1 MFTATKPF
9 AVQAADGERLA
20 TPTKGSIV
28 ILANTRQTNG
38 SMTVMELEIPPYDG
52 PASHTHLRED
62 EVWYVLDGDFRFKA
76 GDEMLRATTGG
87 MAFGP
92 RGVPHTFQNVGDTVG
107 RLLIITTPSGV
118 ERFFEQTDKMARPI
132 DPEQLAAIGRAN
144 WVEFGGPP
152 LAVSD
157 PL

>member
-1 MFTATKPF
+1 MKPF
-9 AVQAADGERLA
+9 AVQASDGVRLS
-20 TPTKGSIV
+20 TPIKGSAV
-28 ILANTRQTNG
+28 VLADTLQTNG
-38 SMTVMELEIPPYDG
+38 SLTVLELEIAAYDG
-52 PASHTHLRED
+52 PAAHTHLRED

-92 RGVPHTFQNVGDTVG
+92 RGVPHAFQNIGDTVG
-107 RLLIITTPSGV
+107 RLLIITTPSGL
-118 ERFFEQTDKMARPI
+118 ERFFEQAGKLSHPV
-132 DPEQLAAIGRAN
+132 DPEELAAIGRAN
-144 WVEFGGPP
+144 WLEFGGPP